1 MKKNILDLFLEKV
14 LDVPLWIKQVIYLK
28 LEKEMKELSCD
39 NFLKEHPNDI
49 FSTFVPTLTF
59 KGRTELTERK
69 CGLDNNIYNFLQG
82 CANEYSMLEISVNTF
97 LSMEEVAKYYE
108 LCLEQNFIK
117 VPDSKEIHAMAGF
130 IAGKFRTGEYF
141 KQKGVL
147 SVDQLQ
153 QAILANRDAQE
164 SGNPKKFGEILIEL
178 GFIKEDD
185 IKALVILK
193 EEAKKRFILDYNTV
207 PKPETT
213 FTNDNQKYEEEIAN
227 LKDENLKL
235 KRKMLQLLELV
246 KRNGHQ

>member
-59 KGRTELTERK
+59 KGKTELTERK

-246 KRNGHQ
+246 KRNSHQ

>member
-14 LDVPLWIKQVIYLK
+14 LNVPLWIKQVIYLK
-28 LEKEMKELSCD
+28 LEREMIDMSCED
-39 NFLKEHPNDI
+39 FLKNHPNDI

-59 KGRTELTERK
+59 KGKTELTERK

-130 IAGKFRTGEYF
+130 IAGKFRIGEYF
-141 KQKGVL
+141 KQRGTL
-147 SVDQLQ
+147 TVDQLQ
-153 QAILANRDAQE
+153 KAILANRDAQE
-164 SGNPKKFGEILIEL
+164 SGNPKKFGQILIEL
-178 GFIKEDD
+178 GFVTEDD

-207 PKPETT
+207 PKPEAT

-246 KRNGHQ
+246 KRNNHQ

>member
-59 KGRTELTERK
+59 KGKTELTERK

-130 IAGKFRTGEYF
+130 IAGKFRIGEYF

>member
-14 LDVPLWIKQVIYLK
+14 LDVHLWIKQVIYLK

-59 KGRTELTERK
+59 KGKTELTERK